1 MKRFFIG
8 LCIIFLF
15 IGNVSAIA
23 IEDISSVLPSIWQED
38 ISFFSLSQSSTNALD
53 IPFQDKFLSLYLQK
67 AISNN
72 FSIKIAE
79 DRILQYNELSKKV
92 NAQRLPWL
100 SISPTFNTQRN
111 LQTSSNTYTK
121 NELYNLPLNLNWEL
135 DIFGKNKQKFKSSKL
150 DIEIKKLELYATKL
164 SVTKNLEVSYYNL
177 LLTDFLIQNSQNIIA
192 NLKETIKL
200 KEQLYNGGIISYDD
214 IYLTKLEYSKELEQ
228 LNQYKIQN
236 EVFKHQIQCL
246 LGNMGNSSDNIERE
260 KIENIQIPQSFPL
273 SLPEILMTNRPDV
286 LIAKTELDKAHI
298 DVKVAQKEFYP
309 TIYLN
314 ELIGLSTI
322 NFSDLFNWYSRIY
335 QLGGQIVQDLYTG
348 GYKTANL
355 KYSRAVLKEKLHN
368 YYNTLLLATKEAEDG
383 LSNFNNDYR
392 TYKNYEKVLQESKHF
407 EQVISVK
414 YSNGLSSKI
423 DYLSA
428 QRQVFVNE
436 NLYTTYKCKS
446 IIDLINLSKVFG
458 S

>member
-1 MKRFFIG
+1 MRRFFISVA
-8 LCIIFLF
+8 IFLLM
-15 IGNVSAIA
+15 GNLSAFA
-23 IEDISSVLPSIWQED
+23 IEDVSSVLPSIWHED
-38 ISFFSLSQSSTNALD
+38 ISLFLISKEDTQPLDTPFKGEILSR
-53 IPFQDKFLSLYLQK
+53 YVQK
-67 AISNN
+67 ALSNN
-72 FSIKIAE
+72 FSIKIVE

-100 SISPTFNTQRN
+100 SISPAFSTQRN
-111 LQTSSNTYTK
+111 LQTSSNNYTK

-150 DIEIKKLELYATKL
+150 DIEVKKLELYATKL

-177 LLTDFLIQNSQNIIA
+177 ILTDFLIQNSQKIIT
-192 NLKETIKL
+192 NLKETIRL

-236 EVFKHQIQCL
+236 EVFNHQIQCL

-260 KIENIQIPQSFPL
+260 KIENVQIPKKLNL

-322 NFSDLFNWYSRIY
+322 NFSNLFNWYSRIY

-355 KYSRAVLKEKLHN
+355 KYNRVVLKEKLHN

-392 TYKNYEKVLQESKHF
+392 TYKNYEKVLKESKHF

-414 YSNGLSSKI
+414 YTNGLSSKI

-428 QRQVFVNE
+428 QRQVYVNE
-436 NLYTTYKCKS
+436 NLFTTYKCKS
-446 IIDLINLSKVFG
+446 IIDLINLSKIFG

>member
-1 MKRFFIG
+1 MKRILIV
-8 LCIIFLF
+8 LCLFLF
-15 IGNVSAIA
+15 VGNSPAEAV
-23 IEDISSVLPSIWQED
+23 EDISTVIPSVWQED
-38 ISFFSLSQSSTNALD
+38 ISLFSISENEASPLD
-53 IPFQDKFLSLYLQK
+53 VPFQDEFLSNYLQK
-67 AISNN
+67 AFADN
-72 FSIKIAE
+72 FSIKMAE
-79 DRILQYNELSKKV
+79 DKILEYNELSKKV

-100 SISPTFNTQRN
+100 SISPEINAQRN
-111 LQTSSNTYTK
+111 LQTSSNTYSK
-121 NELYNLPLNLNWEL
+121 YELYNLPLNLNWEL
-135 DIFGKNKQKFKSSKL
+135 DIFGKNKNKFQSSKL
-150 DIEIKKLELYATKL
+150 DIEIKKHELNATKL
-164 SVTKNLEVSYYNL
+164 SISKNLEISYYNL
-177 LLTDFLIQNSQNIIA
+177 LLSDFLIQNSQKIIA
-192 NLKETIKL
+192 NLQETITL
-200 KEQLYNGGIISYDD
+200 KEQLYKGGIISYDD
-214 IYLTKLEYSKELEQ
+214 IYLSKLEYSKEIEQ

-246 LGNMGNSSDNIERE
+246 IGNIDNDNNPIERE
-260 KIENIQIPQSFPL
+260 NIENVQIPQTFPISF
-273 SLPEILMTNRPDV
+273 PEILMTNRPDV

-298 DVKVAQKEFYP
+298 DVKIAQKEFYP

-314 ELIGLSTI
+314 ELLGLASV

-355 KYSRAVLKEKLHN
+355 KYNRAVLKEKLHN
-368 YYNTLLLATKEAEDG
+368 YFNTLLLATKEAEDC

-392 TYKNYEKVLQESKHF
+392 TYKNYEKILQDAKHF

-423 DYLSA
+423 DYLSS
-428 QRQVFVNE
+428 QRQVYVNE
-436 NLYTTYKCKS
+436 SLFITYKSKS

>member
-8 LCIIFLF
+8 VVIFLF
-15 IGNVSAIA
+15 VSNSSALA
-23 IEDISSVLPSIWQED
+23 IEDVSSVLPSVWQED
-38 ISFFSLSQSSTNALD
+38 ISLFSLSQTSVTSLD

-164 SVTKNLEVSYYNL
+164 SVTKNLEISYYNL

>member
-1 MKRFFIG
+1 MKRILIVLCLFFFIE
-8 LCIIFLF
+8 
-15 IGNVSAIA
+15 NVPAGA
-23 IEDISSVLPSIWQED
+23 IEDISAVIPSVWQED
-38 ISFFSLSQSSTNALD
+38 ISLFSISKNEAPPLD
-53 IPFQDKFLSLYLQK
+53 APFKDEILTFYLQK
-67 AISNN
+67 AFADN

-100 SISPTFNTQRN
+100 SISPTLSTQRN

-121 NELYNLPLNLNWEL
+121 NELYNLPLNLNWEVDL
-135 DIFGKNKQKFKSSKL
+135 FGKNKQKFKSAKFDL
-150 DIEIKKLELYATKL
+150 EVKKLELNATKL

-177 LLTDFLIQNSQNIIA
+177 LLTDFLRQNSQKIIA
-192 NLKETIKL
+192 NLKETITL
-200 KEQLYNGGIISYDD
+200 KEQLYKGGIIAYDD
-214 IYLTKLEYSKELEQ
+214 IYLSKLEYSKEIEQ

-246 LGNMGNSSDNIERE
+246 IGNMDNDNNPIDRENIE
-260 KIENIQIPQSFPL
+260 NVQIPKTFTISF
-273 SLPEILMTNRPDV
+273 PEILMTNRPDV
-286 LIAKTELDKAHI
+286 LIAKAELDKAHI
-298 DVKVAQKEFYP
+298 DVKVAQKELYP

-335 QLGGQIVQDLYTG
+335 QLGGQIIQDLYTG

-355 KYSRAVLKEKLHN
+355 KYNRAVLKEKLHN

-392 TYKNYEKVLQESKHF
+392 TYKNYEKVLQDAKLF

-423 DYLSA
+423 DYLSS
-428 QRQVFVNE
+428 QRQVYVNE
-436 NLYTTYKCKS
+436 SLFITYKCKS

>member
-8 LCIIFLF
+8 VVIFLF
-15 IGNVSAIA
+15 VSNSSALA
-23 IEDISSVLPSIWQED
+23 IEDVSSVLPSVWQED
-38 ISFFSLSQSSTNALD
+38 ISLFSLSQTSVTSLD